1 MAEFKI
7 KKKVTLRNKQEQVNF
22 TINDMLK
29 IKLFWET
36 FDMFDLA
43 LFFKKKDGSVGGV
56 FSSDYRGKKSD
67 LGSLDQFPY
76 ILHLGDDAKEP
87 IDDFGATEQINVASL
102 EEIDEAY
109 VCFVNYGA
117 AINELDATYSEGDA
131 RIEIQCDSGDYFE
144 ILAESP
150 ERGPVYYVCSIKSSD
165 GIYTPKNASQVMNLE
180 RAFKDIPGFAL
191 ICN

>member
-1 MAEFKI
+1 MAEFKL
-7 KKKVTLRNKQEQVNF
+7 KKKVTLRKKQEQVNF
-22 TINDMLK
+22 IFNDMLK
-29 IKLFWET
+29 IKLFWKT
-36 FDMFDLA
+36 FDEFDLA

-56 FSSDYRGKKSD
+56 FSNNYRDKKSD
-67 LGSLDQFPY
+67 LGSLDTFPY
-76 ILHLGDDAKEP
+76 ILHLGDDAEEP
-87 IDDFGATEQINVASL
+87 VDYSEVTEQINVASL
-102 EEIDEAY
+102 EEIYEAY

-150 ERGPVYYVCSIKSSD
+150 ESGPVYYVCSIKNSG
-165 GIYTPKNASQVMNLE
+165 GIYTLKNASQVMNLV
-180 RAFKDIPGFAL
+180 RAFEDIPGFAL